1 MLQHRKQR
9 CKYRCFMGL
18 KAENGLSADSLLN
31 LACINIQRRMNESRS
46 SKKSLIHKQIPIPVT
61 LTLQLSVVQ

>member
-1 MLQHRKQR
+1 
-9 CKYRCFMGL
+9 MGL